1 MYLTYKRIQRS
12 DVLCLSQSL
21 LLKDTNNYCILG
33 EIETKMKAG
42 NHVTL

>member
-1 MYLTYKRIQRS
+1 MYLTYRRIQGS

-21 LLKDTNNYCILG
+21 LLKDTSNNCVLG
-33 EIETKMKAG
+33 GLETKMKAG